1 VRTTNTSVHKS
12 NEYERTFTK
21 TVSANMS
28 SLADFESVLQAL
40 KSKKKK
46 NVDLLHKFVYE
57 NDGDRHSRK
66 RLRVSTGLTFW
77 NMISFLIRRCLTLR

>member
-1 VRTTNTSVHKS
+1 VKTTNTSVKKG
-12 NEYERTFTK
+12 NEYERTFPR

-40 KSKKKK
+40 KSEKKK

-57 NDGDRHSRK
+57 NDGDRHNRK
-66 RLRVSTGLTFW
+66 RLRGFDGFD
-77 NMISFLIRRCLTLR
+77 IIRF